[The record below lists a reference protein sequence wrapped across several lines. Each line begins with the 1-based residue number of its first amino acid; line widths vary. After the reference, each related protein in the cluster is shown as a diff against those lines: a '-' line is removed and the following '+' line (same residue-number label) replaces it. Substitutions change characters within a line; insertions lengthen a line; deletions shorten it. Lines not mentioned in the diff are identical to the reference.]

1 MVNIPDCEVDTILK
15 KYGNIIILTNAVSRE
30 GILTGQREVRIDLT
44 KEIERKTKVI
54 FVATSDGIDF
64 AIESTDNDVKYTCS
78 DTDINIKS

>member
-1 MVNIPDCEVDTILK
+1 MVNIPDCEFDKILK
-15 KYGNIIILTNAVSRE
+15 KYGNIIILTNAVSCD

-44 KEIERKTKVI
+44 KEIERKTRVI
-54 FVATSDGIDF
+54 FVTTSGIDF